1 MTQALP
7 VQSFTATGAS
17 PGMMLQSGMVSVL
30 GTFVGTVQVQ
40 VDILGD
46 GNWVA
51 ATDASGNVLSLSAAG
66 VLNIYNGVPC
76 LTRLNCSAYTSG
88 TISARLIG
96 Q

>member
-7 VQSFTATGAS
+7 VQSFTATGPS
-17 PGMMLQSGMVSVL
+17 PAMMMQSGVMSIT
-30 GTFVGTVQVQ
+30 GTFSGTVQVQ
-40 VDILGD
+40 VDVLGD

-51 ATDASGNVLSLSAAG
+51 ATDTSGNVLSLSAAG
-66 VLNIYNGVPC
+66 VLNIFNGVPC